1 MDYLTNALKLIV
13 ALIALLVIV
22 RLLGRKELAE
32 MTPFDIVYLLLF
44 GGIVEET
51 LFDSKISVW
60 NLLFTLAVWAS
71 LIFLI
76 EKVAQRS
83 DKGRVILM
91 GRPVYLIRDGKLDT
105 EAFKS
110 NALEMEQLRI
120 MLRQSGIFSL
130 REVKDLFIETNGAFS
145 INTFAKYKPATVGD
159 LGLIEKEEE
168 PSVLLIDRGTVKRE
182 MLRTIGKKEEWLLDS
197 MADLGYG
204 GVQDI
209 LYCEW
214 SKSDGFYVRTYEDT
228 MKAGEIE

>member
-1 MDYLTNALKLIV
+1 MTNAIKLVV
-13 ALIALLVIV
+13 ALLALLVIV

-51 LFDSKISVW
+51 LFDSSISVW
-60 NLLFTLAVWAS
+60 NLLFTLAVWAI
-71 LIFLI
+71 LIYLI
-76 EKVAQRS
+76 EKIAQRS
-83 DKGRVILM
+83 DKGRVLLM
-91 GRPVYLIRDGKLDT
+91 GRPVYLIKDGKLDT
-105 EAFKS
+105 EAFRK

-130 REVKDLFIETNGAFS
+130 REVKDLLIETNGSFS
-145 INTFAKYKPATVGD
+145 INTYARYKPATAGD
-159 LGLIEKEEE
+159 LHLDVAEED

-182 MLRTIGKKEEWLLDS
+182 MLRQIGKREEWLLDA
-197 MADLGYG
+197 MADLGFG

-214 SKSDGFYVRTYEDT
+214 SAMDGFYVRTKDDT
-228 MKAGEIE
+228 MRPGEIE